1 LQVNGQK
8 KDRVRGRG
16 PGQKPPKED
25 VQQIKE
31 EKSLCT
37 VNILEKMIRANILVY
52 QVIQPLIYSGFG

>member
-1 LQVNGQK
+1 
-8 KDRVRGRG
+8 
-16 PGQKPPKED
+16 

-37 VNILEKMIRANILVY
+37 VNILGLVVRVNILIY